1 MTEVVVARDEAA
13 AARRHCAGA
22 AVSSLIAVLSV
33 IGIVGLRGA
42 LSGGPTSRTAAVFE
56 SPVLPALLLSM
67 TGIVV
72 ALFATAAH
80 RLNAA
85 RRWLFAFALTLAL
98 AIASVEL
105 RQTYRPASGN
115 DFPHAFAAFHA
126 RNFNL
131 TESLMMAQNL
141 LRGKGNTLPVAD
153 GSTKINTYRMPGYS
167 LFVAAAGR
175 LSGVS
180 ADDLAGLGA
189 STVYAQ
195 VWFFAVAVA
204 FMAYRLSESIPVWAA
219 ALAAAGTC
227 WFPQLFDITSADA
240 VVASCGL
247 LVAGSLCRFHR
258 DRDASKVP
266 LRDHL
271 LVHAAFALWFLMRSD
286 VLPGW
291 LGISG
296 FLYWRQ
302 PRYLLLP
309 LAFFVSLGSIWGLY
323 KKSHGSEFVMTTSNI
338 GHVAFVGL
346 WQTLPH
352 RFVWEPSDEAYAGW
366 VGAHG
371 YTYMEPRAN
380 AFAIREVVRFWL
392 TYPGFA
398 LGNVCYKVY
407 SHFRYHAWW
416 GGLALYPTRLVG
428 VVMRNGAYLVLFA
441 AFVFALCVRFEARRV
456 FLLGWPALLNLPLFL
471 VLQHNARYVG
481 FVNVSLMLAGICVL
495 LDPRFYR
502 SVSTVRRQVLIWGTV
517 AALWLSA
524 PLIMRTLFADPIR
537 YWTPLLDPSAS
548 TLNMLR

>member
-1 MTEVVVARDEAA
+1 MTDVVAVRNEAA
-13 AARRHCAGA
+13 TALGHRALTAL
-22 AVSSLIAVLSV
+22 SSSIALLSV

-42 LSGGPTSRTAAVFE
+42 LSAGPSPRIAAVFE
-56 SPVLPALLLSM
+56 SPILPALLLVM
-67 TGIVV
+67 TGLVV
-72 ALFATAAH
+72 AVFAIAPN
-80 RLNAA
+80 RLDPA
-85 RRWLFAFALTLAL
+85 RHWLFAFALTLAL

-105 RQTYRPASGN
+105 RQTYRPAAGD

-131 TESLMMAQNL
+131 TESLVMAQNL

-167 LFVAAAGR
+167 LFAAAAGK

-180 ADDLAGLGA
+180 ADDLPGLGA

-195 VWFFAVAVA
+195 VLFFAVAVA
-204 FMAYRLSESIPVWAA
+204 FMAYRLSESIPLWWA
-219 ALAAAGTC
+219 ALAASGTC
-227 WFPQLFDITSADA
+227 WFPQMFDVTNADA
-240 VVASCGL
+240 VVLSCGL
-247 LVAGSLCRFHR
+247 LVTGSLCRFHR
-258 DRDASKVP
+258 ERDVSKVRF
-266 LRDHL
+266 RDHL

-291 LGISG
+291 LGVSA

-309 LAFFVSLGSIWGLY
+309 LAFVVSLGSIWGLY
-323 KKSHGSEFVMTTSNI
+323 KKSHGSEFVMTTSNV

-346 WQTLPH
+346 WQTRPH

-366 VGAHG
+366 VGTYG

-380 AFAIREVVRFWL
+380 AFAIREVMRFWL

-398 LGNVCYKVY
+398 LGNICYKVY

-428 VVMRNGAYLVLFA
+428 VVMRVGAYWVLFA
-441 AFVFALCVRFEARRV
+441 AFLFALSTGFDSRRV

-471 VLQHNARYVG
+471 MLQHNARYVG
-481 FVNVSLMLAGICVL
+481 FVSVSVMVVGICLL

-502 SVSTVRRQVLIWGTV
+502 SVSTTRRPVLVWGTV

-524 PLIMRTLFADPIR
+524 PLIMRALFADSVR

-548 TLNMLR
+548 TLNVLR